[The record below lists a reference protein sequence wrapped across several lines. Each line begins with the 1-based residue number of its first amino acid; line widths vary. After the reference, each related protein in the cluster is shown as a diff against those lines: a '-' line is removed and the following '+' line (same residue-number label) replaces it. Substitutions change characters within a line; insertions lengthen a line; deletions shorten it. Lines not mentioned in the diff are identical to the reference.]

1 MKVYKPTQDQI
12 KATHGWSI
20 WSKEPSV
27 FAWYYDEKE
36 TCYILEG
43 EAKVKDDQGNE
54 IYFTVGD
61 MVEFPVRLECEW
73 SIIRAIRKKYKFG

>member
-1 MKVYKPTQDQI
+1 MKVYKPTPDEI
-12 KATHGWSI
+12 KATHGWNS

-27 FAWYYDEKE
+27 FPWYYDEKE

-43 EAKVKDDQGNE
+43 EAKVKDDKGNE

-61 MVEFPVRLECEW
+61 MVEFPVGLACEW
-73 SIIRAIRKKYKFG
+73 NIIRAIRKKYKFG